1 MMLPLGMAIYGFYA
15 CYAELSQLEW
25 YNPVNLILGGVA
37 LLSWLMISGFIG
49 LYRSAKQSSFT
60 IDTQKNIFIFRDE
73 THEVTFNA
81 GQVKKIVYGR
91 DMSPHF
97 HLTTGEEL
105 VVSSLLFEKGTS
117 ELGASG
123 LVTFLK
129 RHHRSFNLPAPTP
142 VVIDAVKML
151 KR

>member
-1 MMLPLGMAIYGFYA
+1 MLPLGMAVYGVCV
-15 CYAELSQLEW
+15 CYDELSLYEW
-25 YNPVNLILGGVA
+25 YNPANLILGGCI
-37 LLSWLMISGFIG
+37 LIPSLMISGFFG

-97 HLTTGEEL
+97 HLITGEEL
-105 VVSSLLFEKGTS
+105 VVSDLLFEKGTS

-142 VVIDAVKML
+142 VGIDAVKML